1 MNRDALVERDSAL
14 AVLERSVRMLA
25 SGRSSVLEICGHRGT
40 GRTAVLDHA
49 VLLARRSGATV
60 LTAAGE
66 CEATTGG
73 VLTELMSQLHRDER
87 GSAAIGHLV
96 ELARTT
102 PLLVAVDDGELLDAE
117 SRAWLDALAGR
128 AVRAPIAVVVVA
140 DTSRPVLPGATTVPL
155 RPLGRD
161 GISALAARRFG
172 REPDE
177 ELVEALHRHTG
188 GRLSVLCPLLDRC
201 DEETLRHGGDAV
213 ADVFA
218 AVTRRTV
225 RSLPAE
231 AAGLLR
237 VIAVCGPSFPVGLMG
252 VLAGLRTLSL
262 GRALELLVCAGL
274 VTDAEK
280 PRLLPGISAARVLE
294 GMPAQARD
302 DLHLRA
308 ARLGH
313 RCAVVPSEVARL
325 LAGAPPVN
333 EPWVVPLL
341 RAVARE
347 RRPAEAAG
355 HLRRALAEP
364 LTPVVRAELVLEL
377 AVAECEVAPVAAD
390 RRLARMLLETQP
402 PECADVRLAAA
413 DQLWGRGDHGLL
425 RRTLGAVRSESGD
438 HDSVTALYW
447 IADDAPFEMPELG
460 VLDLAEPP
468 AACDNPDRAGIAAWM
483 CASRGVDR
491 TRTRSLA
498 NLALTAP
505 ATLLS
510 SRLFACLALAAADD
524 VVEAVAGLDAVVEQ
538 ARAKR
543 LTAVVPQALL
553 MRAKVRAM
561 VGELDAA
568 AADLEEALSGYPLR
582 NLHPDVR
589 PIMVA
594 ADVLVSIERGHFDRA
609 IALRASLTGDW
620 IGFGY
625 ARTFFTFACAVLALV
640 TGDPFEAAA
649 RADECGRW
657 MLSRQWVN
665 PAALPWRS
673 VAAVALSVS
682 GEHERAAAMCAQEL
696 ALAERW
702 GAPSTVARAHLT
714 CAAVIGGEEHL
725 HRAAELLAGS
735 PFRLLRATALLDLAQ
750 ATGLGAGLKEAGEI
764 AVLCRSAP
772 LVGRARG
779 LGWEPGA

>member
-1 MNRDALVERDSAL
+1 VNRDALVERDAAL
-14 AVLERSVRMLA
+14 TQLERSVRMLA
-25 SGRSSVLEICGHRGT
+25 SGRSSVQEICGHRGT

-49 VLLARRSGATV
+49 VVLARRLGATV

-66 CEATTGG
+66 CGAVTGG
-73 VLTELMSQLHRDER
+73 VVTELMSQLHREER
-87 GSAAIGHLV
+87 GPAAIGHLV
-96 ELARTT
+96 ALARTT

-128 AVRAPIAVVVVA
+128 SVQAPIAVVAVA
-140 DTSRPVLPGATTVPL
+140 DTFRPVVHGATPVPL
-155 RPLGRD
+155 RPLGRG
-161 GISALAARRFG
+161 GIAVLATRRFG

-177 ELVEALHRHTG
+177 ELVDVLHEHTG
-188 GRLSVLCPLLDRC
+188 GRPSVLCPLLDRC
-201 DEETLRHGGDAV
+201 DEETLRLGGDAL
-213 ADVFA
+213 ADVVA

-225 RSLPAE
+225 GSLPAE
-231 AAGLLR
+231 AAELLR
-237 VIAVCGPSFPVGLMG
+237 VIAVCGPRFPVDLLHRPQM
-252 VLAGLRTLSL
+252 LSL

-274 VTDAEK
+274 VTDVEK
-280 PRLLPGISAARVLE
+280 PELRPGVSAAHVLE
-294 GMPAQARD
+294 GMPAEARN

-313 RCAVVPSEVARL
+313 QCAVAPSEVARL
-325 LAGAPPVN
+325 LMGAPPLN

-347 RRPAEAAG
+347 ASPAEAAG
-355 HLRRALAEP
+355 YLHRALAEP
-364 LTPVVRAELVLEL
+364 VTPVVRAELVLEL
-377 AVAECEVAPVAAD
+377 AVAECEITPVAAD
-390 RRLARMLLETQP
+390 RRLARMLLEVQP

-413 DQLWGRGDHGLL
+413 DQLWGRGDAGLL
-425 RRTLGAVRSESGD
+425 RRTLGAVRATGGD

-460 VLDLAEPP
+460 VLDTAELPT
-468 AACDNPDRAGIAAWM
+468 ACDNPDRAGIAAWM
-483 CASRGVDR
+483 CASRGVDI
-491 TRTRSLA
+491 TQARSLA
-498 NLALTAP
+498 NRALTAP

-524 VVEAVAGLDAVVEQ
+524 AAEAVAGLDAVVEE
-538 ARAKR
+538 ARGKR

-568 AADLEEALSGYPLR
+568 AADLEEAVSSYPLR
-582 NLHPDVR
+582 NLHPDAR
-589 PIMVA
+589 PIVVA
-594 ADVLVSIERGHFDRA
+594 ADMLVSIERGHLDRA
-609 IALRASLTGDW
+609 IALRASQPDDW

-640 TGDPFEAAA
+640 TGDPLEAAA

-673 VAAVALSVS
+673 VAAVALCVT
-682 GEHERAAAMCAQEL
+682 GDHERAAGMCAEELEL
-696 ALAERW
+696 ARRW
-702 GAPSTVARAHLT
+702 GAPSTVARAHLA
-714 CAAVIGGEEHL
+714 CAAVTGGEEHL
-725 HRAAELLAGS
+725 RRAVELLAGS
-735 PFRLLRATALLDLAQ
+735 PFRLLRATALLDLVQ
-750 ATGLGAGLKEAGEI
+750 AAGPGAELREAGEI

-772 LVGRARG
+772 LIARARG